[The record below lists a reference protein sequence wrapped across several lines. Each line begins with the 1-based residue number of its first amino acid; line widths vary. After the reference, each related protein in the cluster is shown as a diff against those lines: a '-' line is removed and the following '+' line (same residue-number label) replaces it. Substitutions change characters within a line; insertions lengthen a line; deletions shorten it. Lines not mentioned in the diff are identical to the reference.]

1 METTPV
7 VLPRK
12 SHGQRS
18 LVGYSPWDHKESD
31 TTEHSTHTHRRPE
44 QERNLETAWSKPV
57 MLQARILG
65 CRKRKYISQVM
76 EEIPEYVCG
85 KDWCH
90 LGGLGLRSHRALI
103 NQPWRSYVPALTLH
117 LSFISIIKTSH
128 KLLVTVPNMSSYHG
142 LITCTC
148 ILVQEKPRK
157 TLRSQVLDRTR
168 LHAHRE
174 ETKQD

>member
-44 QERNLETAWSKPV
+44 QERNLETAWSEPV

-65 CRKRKYISQVM
+65 CRKRKYVSQVM

-128 KLLVTVPNMSSYHG
+128 KPLVTAPNMSSYHG

-148 ILVQEKPRK
+148 TLVQE
-157 TLRSQVLDRTR
+157 SQGRHYT
-168 LHAHRE
+168 A
-174 ETKQD
+174 KC